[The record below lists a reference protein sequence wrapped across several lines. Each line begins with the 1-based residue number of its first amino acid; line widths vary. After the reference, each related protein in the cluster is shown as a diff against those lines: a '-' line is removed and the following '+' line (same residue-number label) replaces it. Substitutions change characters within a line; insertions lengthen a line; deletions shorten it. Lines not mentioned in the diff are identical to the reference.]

1 MRERLALS
9 DAVQTDTHASPPG
22 PAPAAPGVDVS
33 VRDVH
38 KSFGSVAALRGV
50 SINVSAHEFVAITG
64 PSGSGKSTL
73 LNMIGS
79 LERPD
84 SGEVLVGGEPVPE
97 PWHAVDFR
105 RRVVG
110 FVFQDTNLLLPYMT
124 AQGNV
129 EAALLASGVGR
140 AERRERSLEM
150 LAEVGLADRAEH
162 LPSELSGGQ
171 RQAVALARALAN
183 HPRLLL
189 ADEPTGQLDSDSGE
203 RALDLLNAMRER
215 YGTTLVVVSH
225 DPAVARR
232 ADRNVH
238 LVDGRVVTNS

>member
-1 MRERLALS
+1 
-9 DAVQTDTHASPPG
+9 
-22 PAPAAPGVDVS
+22 

-38 KSFGSVAALRGV
+38 KSFGAVAALRGV
-50 SINVSAHEFVAITG
+50 TLDVTAREFVAITG

-73 LNMIGS
+73 LNLIGS

-84 SGEVLVGGEPVPE
+84 SGSVLVGGRPVPE
-97 PWHAVDFR
+97 PWHAVEFR

-110 FVFQDTNLLLPYMT
+110 FVFQDTNLLLPYLT

-129 EAALLASGVGR
+129 EAALLASGVSR
-140 AERRERSLEM
+140 TERRVRSLEM
-150 LAEVGLADRAEH
+150 LSEVGLAERSEH

-232 ADRNVH
+232 ADRTLH
-238 LVDGRVVTNS
+238 LVDGQVAVP

>member
-1 MRERLALS
+1 MALS
-9 DAVQTDTHASPPG
+9 DAVQTDTEDSR
-22 PAPAAPGVDVS
+22 PAPGSAASGVDVA

-38 KSFGSVAALRGV
+38 KSFGAVAALRGV
-50 SINVSAHEFVAITG
+50 TLDVGAREFVAITG

-73 LNMIGS
+73 LNLIGS

-84 SGEVLVGGEPVPE
+84 SGSVLVGGEPVPE
-97 PWHAVDFR
+97 PWHAVEFR

-110 FVFQDTNLLLPYMT
+110 FVFQDTNLLLPYLT

-129 EAALLASGVGR
+129 EAALLASGVSR
-140 AERRERSLEM
+140 PERRNRSLEM
-150 LAEVGLADRAEH
+150 LSEVGLADRSEH

-203 RALDLLNAMRER
+203 RALDLLNTMRER

-232 ADRNVH
+232 ADRTLH
-238 LVDGRVVTNS
+238 LVDGQVAVP